1 MVHDN
6 IILDT
11 SKLSRNMN

>member
-6 IILDT
+6 IIL
-11 SKLSRNMN
+11 KV